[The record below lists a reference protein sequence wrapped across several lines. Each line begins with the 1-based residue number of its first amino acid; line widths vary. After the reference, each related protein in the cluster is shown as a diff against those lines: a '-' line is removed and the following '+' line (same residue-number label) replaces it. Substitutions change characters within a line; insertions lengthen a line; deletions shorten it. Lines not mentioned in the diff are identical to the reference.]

1 MMPCSD
7 HILTMGSLFD
17 GIGGFPLAAMRCGI
31 IPVWASEIEAF
42 PISVTKTRFPHMVHV
57 GDITRLRGAELPPVD
72 ILCGGSPCQDL
83 SVAGARAG
91 LAGVRSGLFL
101 EQIRIT
107 KELRD
112 ADIRRGRPAV
122 LVRPRW
128 FCWENVPGAFSSGT
142 PKYEDFRIVLEEV
155 TGVVCD
161 PVYVPGPYPWT
172 WRPAGQTFLG
182 AAFSMAWRVLD
193 AQYWPGTPQRR
204 RRIYLV
210 ADFGGLT
217 APQILFDQKSLSGYF
232 AQIRAAG
239 QTAPSSAEA
248 RPDDAG
254 GVDPMW
260 DLSGSTSRLSHQSAG
275 GDH

>member
-1 MMPCSD
+1 MPYSD

-161 PVYVPGPYPWT
+161 PIYVPGPYPWT

-260 DLSGSTSRLSHQSAG
+260 DISGSTSRLSHQSAG